1 MTAKNKSIN
10 VQCSGVI
17 RKEREIFDAMEFGA
31 KIPKSCLVTD
41 WSRGKILG
49 MRNYFALADEIS
61 EMGIPIDTVYDCM
74 PKTLCN
80 GGGFG
85 SSNIMPTTL
94 NRTSPIRKKMIDYIY
109 DCCANNEY
117 VNLKKLVTMCG
128 VSGITITEEEIRAN
142 YKPEYVNATIA
153 SKRLAQ
159 SRRLHAVI
167 PIEPVSKP
175 LKQSGRDIVCDT
187 AIRSVL
193 TRIVAAGKAEDE
205 YAALLYCIK
214 LGAES
219 LTPQ

>member
-31 KIPKSCLVTD
+31 KIPKSCLVTE
-41 WSRGKILG
+41 WSRGKILN

-74 PKTLCN
+74 PKTLCSSSGY
-80 GGGFG
+80 GGG
-85 SSNIMPTTL
+85 NLMPTSL
-94 NRTSPIRKKMIDYIY
+94 KRTSPIRKKMIDYIY
-109 DCCANNEY
+109 DCCANNEF

-128 VSGITITEEEIRAN
+128 VSKKTITEEEIRAN
-142 YKPEYVNATIA
+142 YKPEYVNSTIA
-153 SKRLAQ
+153 NKRLAQ
-159 SRRLHAVI
+159 SHRLHAVI

>member
-41 WSRGKILG
+41 WSRSKIMS

-74 PKTLCN
+74 PKKLCN
-80 GGGFG
+80 GRGYGG
-85 SSNIMPTTL
+85 SNIIPTSL
-94 NRTSPIRKKMIDYIY
+94 NRTSPIRKKIIDYIY

-128 VSGITITEEEIRAN
+128 VSKTTITEEEIRAN

-153 SKRLAQ
+153 NKRLAQ

>member
-153 SKRLAQ
+153 NNRLAQ

-193 TRIVAAGKAEDE
+193 TRIVEAGKAEDE

>member
-1 MTAKNKSIN
+1 MAAKNKSIN

-17 RKEREIFDAMEFGA
+17 RKEREIFEAMEFGA

-41 WSRGKILG
+41 WSLSKIRN

-74 PKTLCN
+74 PKMLFN
-80 GGGFG
+80 GRNHWG
-85 SSNIMPTTL
+85 SNIIPTSL
-94 NRTSPIRKKMIDYIY
+94 KRTSPIRKKMMDYIY

-128 VSGITITEEEIRAN
+128 VGRITITEEEIRAN

-153 SKRLAQ
+153 NKRLAQ

>member
-31 KIPKSCLVTD
+31 KIPKSCLVTE
-41 WSRGKILG
+41 WSRSKIMS

-74 PKTLCN
+74 PKKLCN
-80 GGGFG
+80 GRGYGG
-85 SSNIMPTTL
+85 SNIIPTSL

-128 VSGITITEEEIRAN
+128 VSKITITEEEIRAN

-153 SKRLAQ
+153 NKRLAQ

>member
-1 MTAKNKSIN
+1 MTAKNKSIY

-128 VSGITITEEEIRAN
+128 VSKITITEEEIRAN

-153 SKRLAQ
+153 NNRLAQ

>member
-31 KIPKSCLVTD
+31 KIPKSCLVTE
-41 WSRGKILG
+41 WSRSKIKS

-128 VSGITITEEEIRAN
+128 VSGITITDEEIRAN

-153 SKRLAQ
+153 NNRLAQ

-193 TRIVAAGKAEDE
+193 TRIVEAGKAEDE

>member
-1 MTAKNKSIN
+1 MTAKNKAIN
-10 VQCSGVI
+10 VHCSGVI

-41 WSRGKILG
+41 WSHSKI
-49 MRNYFALADEIS
+49 MSIRNYFALADEIS

-74 PKTLCN
+74 PKKLCN
-80 GGGFG
+80 GRGYGG
-85 SSNIMPTTL
+85 SNIIPTSL
-94 NRTSPIRKKMIDYIY
+94 KRTSPIRKKIIDYIF
-109 DCCANNEY
+109 DCCSNNEY

-128 VSGITITEEEIRAN
+128 VGKSTITEEEIRAN
-142 YKPEYVNATIA
+142 YKPEYVNVTIA
-153 SKRLAQ
+153 NRRRAQ
-159 SRRLHAVI
+159 ARRLHTVI
-167 PIEPVSKP
+167 PIETVSNP

>member
-1 MTAKNKSIN
+1 MTAKNKSKN

-31 KIPKSCLVTD
+31 KIPKSCLVTE
-41 WSRGKILG
+41 WSRSKIKS

-61 EMGIPIDTVYDCM
+61 EMGIPIDTVYDCL
-74 PKTLCN
+74 PKSLCI
-80 GGGFG
+80 GRGSGF
-85 SSNIMPTTL
+85 NIIPTSL
-94 NRTSPIRKKMIDYIY
+94 KRTSPIRKKMIDYIY

-128 VSGITITEEEIRAN
+128 LSKITITEEEIRAN
-142 YKPEYVNATIA
+142 YKPEYVNSIITN
-153 SKRLAQ
+153 KRLAQ

-193 TRIVAAGKAEDE
+193 TRIVEAGKAEDE

>member
-1 MTAKNKSIN
+1 MTAKNKSIY

-41 WSRGKILG
+41 WSRSKIRD

-61 EMGIPIDTVYDCM
+61 EMGIPIDTVYDCI
-74 PKTLCN
+74 PKKLCD
-80 GGGFG
+80 GGGYG
-85 SSNIMPTTL
+85 GQNIIPTSL

-193 TRIVAAGKAEDE
+193 TRIVEAGKAEDE